1 MPANKLKPTNNE
13 RRATAKVKLEHRLA
27 AQARQAHRR
36 RILTIAASSIAGVV
50 ALTAVV
56 ASIVLAD
63 RADKHK
69 MAPSARSRSAPA
81 SGPLAGVPPLPPFKA
96 SADAGADCEYPLA
109 PQPAG
114 RPVDPPQ
121 SGKVSTDPA
130 QARVSIMTNQGPI
143 GLLLTIDQSPCT
155 VNNFVN
161 LAKQKFFDST
171 HCHRLS
177 TSPTLGVLQCGD
189 PNGDGTGG
197 PGYQF
202 ANEYPTDQYSPD
214 DPKVHQ
220 PVVYPRGTVAM
231 ANTGPGTNGSQFM
244 LVYKNSRLPP
254 EYTVFGKLD
263 EVGLAT
269 LGNIAKA
276 GVSGGSQD
284 GPPVADATIESL
296 RLG

>member
-1 MPANKLKPTNNE
+1 MQTNNE

-27 AQARQAHRR
+27 AQAHQARRR
-36 RILTIAASSIAGVV
+36 RILTITAASIAGVAAV
-50 ALTAVV
+50 SAVV
-56 ASIVLAD
+56 AGVVLAD
-63 RADKHK
+63 RGDKHK
-69 MAPSARSRSAPA
+69 MAPTARSRSTPA
-81 SGPLAGVPPLPPFKA
+81 SGPLAGVPPLPEFKA
-96 SADAGADCEYPLA
+96 SADVGADCEYPLA

-130 QARVSIMTNQGPI
+130 QARVSIVTNRGPI
-143 GLLLTIDQSPCT
+143 GLLLTGDQSPCT
-155 VNNFVN
+155 VNSFVS
-161 LAKQKFFDST
+161 LAKQKFFDNT
-171 HCHRLS
+171 HCHRLT

-202 ANEYPTDQYSPD
+202 ANEYPTDQYQPD
-214 DPKVHQ
+214 DPKAHQ

-231 ANTGPGTNGSQFM
+231 ASPGANTGQGTNGSQFI

-263 EVGLAT
+263 AVGLAT
-269 LGNIAKA
+269 LSSIAKA
-276 GVSGGSQD
+276 GVTGGGQD
-284 GPPVADATIESL
+284 GPPVADVTIESL
-296 RLG
+296 GLG